1 MQKTSNDGELFLIK
15 HLLILRE
22 QIAPFNNEFSVV
34 EVQLDFSR
42 IKDAAYGL
50 MNKKNQ
56 FFRLDR
62 DNAFIEFLLNGTL
75 EANQNTSDS
84 KREVDNQL
92 KKSCETFIENVSE
105 ELFGLVKNLV
115 KQVRESFR
123 VFLSV

>member
-105 ELFGLVKNLV
+105 ELFGSVKNLV

-123 VFLSV
+123 VF